1 MCILAPL
8 QPPPKIRS
16 STLVNFDFPIPP
28 LLIHEIIFTISTN
41 THFFYTSAIFHLPT
55 SCVQPSQRSTPKN
68 IFPTSSIWPIQAA
81 PRDQGARESCED
93 WHCFNL
99 SLLPQSKDS
108 DNRAHNHWFLIAQAQ
123 KNGVLQ
129 VVFADQYAFNWNGK
143 PFSPPSLIPSIYNY
157 YFDTLLISSQE
168 LTFPWKPVT

>member
-1 MCILAPL
+1 MHTTT
-8 QPPPKIRS
+8 
-16 STLVNFDFPIPP
+16 ST
-28 LLIHEIIFTISTN
+28 TSTKN
-41 THFFYTSAIFHLPT
+41 TFFYFSQLSLPYFTLTYSRNHLYNPHQHSLLLYLSSFSPPYFLRATIPT
-55 SCVQPSQRSTPKN
+55 IYTKN

-123 KNGVLQ
+123 KSGVLQ